1 LKTKNS
7 EHAVRRIVFAAAVS
21 IRDVQ
26 SLIAHINH
34 NPDDFSS
41 GFFVFKKA
49 RMYVSCFLKIKNSK
63 HTVCRIVF
71 AAAVL
76 IRGCVIP

>member
-1 LKTKNS
+1 LFSKKRNVFQLFLKTKNS

-49 RMYVSCFLKIKNSK
+49 KCISAFFEDKK
-63 HTVCRIVF
+63 
-71 AAAVL
+71 
-76 IRGCVIP
+76 